1 MPAERKIGSKIM
13 YLNVIEM
20 RLKNLFFIVLMFFA
34 VFQVMGSEKQVDTA
48 ELKKGDKCPEFVFK
62 DAGKKEHTLR
72 EFKGK
77 YVYIDVWASWCYPCR
92 KEYPYLQE
100 LQKKM
105 KGRNIVFVGISCDDA
120 EWRWTGAVRMME
132 GEQWWIAGRE
142 VFMKAFKVSR
152 IPRFILLDRKGRV
165 LKLEMTRPS
174 DANTEK
180 YLMGLKGIK

>member
-1 MPAERKIGSKIM
+1 MKKYLYISCVIFLLFAISRVAEAGNR
-13 YLNVIEM
+13 
-20 RLKNLFFIVLMFFA
+20 A
-34 VFQVMGSEKQVDTA
+34 DTT

-62 DAGKKEHTLR
+62 DAGKKDHTLR

-77 YVYIDVWASWCYPCR
+77 YVFIDVWASWCYPCR

-100 LQKKM
+100 LEKKM

-120 EWRWTGAVRMME
+120 EWRWTGAVGMME
-132 GEQWWIAGRE
+132 GVQWWIAGRE
-142 VFMKAFKVSR
+142 AFMKAFKVDR